1 MTQDKCIK
9 KMRRAASPKALLNIA
24 EETYDYM
31 KGVNL
36 ELFGFDWEGC
46 SVYFGVSVSV
56 YKEFYIMCVSYPFLF
71 FDLLIHD

>member
-1 MTQDKCIK
+1 
-9 KMRRAASPKALLNIA
+9 MRRAASPKALLNID
-24 EETYDYM
+24 EEPYDYM

-46 SVYFGVSVSV
+46 SVYFRVSLSVSEV
-56 YKEFYIMCVSYPFLF
+56 YYIMCVSYLFLF